1 MNRKL
6 IFIYYIFIIIIIFFF
21 FTLLYGNAIFIRYLI
36 LNINKY
42 FNKTIYNYK

>member
-6 IFIYYIFIIIIIFFF
+6 IFIYYIFLLLLFF